1 MAYKHIMKIISVAN
15 QKGGVGK
22 TTTTM
27 NLATA
32 LAAVGQKVLVVDLDS
47 QANASTGFGITQSM
61 RKLTTYDL
69 LFESQYPPESYLV
82 KTDIPNLTIIPSSID
97 LSGAEISLTNFE
109 NRVFFL
115 KNALDHY
122 KHQFDYVIID
132 CPPSLGLLTVNAFV
146 ASEGVL
152 VPLQCEFYALE
163 GLAFLIKT
171 IEKINRT
178 YNPSLGLYGIL
189 LTMFDRRN
197 NLSISVARDVRAF
210 FKEKVFYTEIPR
222 NVRIS
227 EAPSHG
233 KPVLLYDVHC
243 KGSEAYLRLAREIIK
258 KEKLELK
265 KLRKTA

>member
-1 MAYKHIMKIISVAN
+1 MKIISIAN

-47 QANASTGFGITQSM
+47 QANASTGFGISQSM

-69 LFESQYPPESYLV
+69 LFEDHPYDAYPM
-82 KTDIPNLTIIPSSID
+82 KTSIPNLSIIPSSID
-97 LSGAEISLTNFE
+97 LSGAEITLTNFE
-109 NRVFFL
+109 SREYFL
-115 KNALDHY
+115 KNALANY
-122 KHQFDYVIID
+122 KDQYDYIIVD
-132 CPPSLGLLTVNAFV
+132 CPPSLGLLTINAFS
-146 ASEGVL
+146 ASDGVL

-171 IEKINRT
+171 IEKVNRI
-178 YNPSLGLYGIL
+178 YNPSLSLYGIL

-197 NLSISVARDVRAF
+197 NLSISVARDVREF
-210 FKEKVFYTEIPR
+210 FKDKVFFTEIPR

-233 KPVLLYDVHC
+233 KPVLLYDLHC
-243 KGSEAYLRLAREIIK
+243 AGSEAYLRLAKEIVK